1 MDANS
6 EIIKSLTTIYRFSDE
21 QLNAFTFKLKVKK
34 VSKKEFL
41 LKPSQSCCFVTFINK
56 GSFRFYSLT
65 ESEERTLHFFT
76 ENNWVE
82 DYESLISHQPSK
94 NYLQAVEDTEV
105 QMI

>member
-6 EIIKSLTTIYRFSDE
+6 EIIKSLSTIYRFSDE

-41 LKPSQSCCFVTFINK
+41 LKPSQSCCFKAFIKK

-65 ESEERTLHFFT
+65 ESEERILHFFT
-76 ENNWVE
+76 ENDWAA
-82 DYESLISHQPSK
+82 DYEISHQPCK
-94 NYLQAVEDTEV
+94 NFLQAVDDTEV
-105 QMI
+105 QIIQ